1 MITPAARHMLS
12 VLGLRVVHY
21 LASWLDQRHDLAA
34 PTKVALLCELVRV
47 CDFVTVNSLVIE
59 HAE

>member
-1 MITPAARHMLS
+1 MLS
-12 VLGLRVVHY
+12 VLELRVLHY

-34 PTKVALLCELVRV
+34 PTKVALLCKLVRV